1 MGVKGLG
8 KNPSISRIQAA
19 SHFGD
24 SILLSKQTAEVDEKH
39 FLRQKLMPGL
49 LNGRCL
55 SVTELGDLYCYRW
68 GQQPTHI
75 IVIIV
80 SSRYGAPVTRALE
93 LVTGTRST
101 LKAHERVGR

>member
-24 SILLSKQTAEVDEKH
+24 SAEVDEKH

-55 SVTELGDLYCYRW
+55 SVTELGDLYCYR
-68 GQQPTHI
+68 
-75 IVIIV
+75 
-80 SSRYGAPVTRALE
+80 SGATTNTCPQTFFR
-93 LVTGTRST
+93 
-101 LKAHERVGR
+101 GR